1 MMKLQ
6 KIFAFESLKL
16 LKYNAKCGLFEENSV
31 TLSPNLN
38 KKRKIMNYNDFHY
51 GAVSQNRDLEMQAA
65 FPVLMRKVYTWMT
78 LALVLTGLT
87 AYGVATSPGIMMA
100 LYSNSALMWGLVIA
114 EFALVIGISAAI
126 NRLSLAT
133 ATLMFV
139 AYSVINGAMLSSI
152 FMIYTAASIASVFFI
167 TAATFAVMALI
178 GYTTKTDLTS
188 VGKLLFMALIG
199 LVIAT
204 IVNMFIGSSTLTMIC
219 SYVGVL
225 IFVGLTAYDSQK
237 IKNMLMQAPD
247 AGESSQK
254 LALLG
259 ALTLYLDFIN
269 LFIYL
274 LRIFGDRRD

>member
-1 MMKLQ
+1 
-6 KIFAFESLKL
+6 
-16 LKYNAKCGLFEENSV
+16 
-31 TLSPNLN
+31 
-38 KKRKIMNYNDFHY
+38 MNYNDFHY

-204 IVNMFIGSSTLTMIC
+204 IVNMFIGSSTMTMIC

-237 IKNMLMQAPD
+237 IKQMLQQAPD
-247 AGESSQK
+247 AGEASQK

-259 ALTLYLDFIN
+259 ALSLYLDFIN

-274 LRIFGDRRD
+274 LRIFGYRRD